1 MRRLLIKLGAWLLSW
16 SIPRCVWEDARL
28 ECAKVADLDRSG
40 EGKRH
45 AVYAVLIKKYPK
57 SGRRNL
63 ALVIELILQ

>member
-1 MRRLLIKLGAWLLSW
+1 
-16 SIPRCVWEDARL
+16 RCVWEDARR

-45 AVYAVLIKKYPK
+45 VVYAVLIKKYPK
-57 SGRRNL
+57 TRRRNL